1 MPSWVKKGCFVL
13 TKQFQHDYLCK
24 AFSHYRMFLW
34 TIDNLQLAK
43 MLLQLIRKLRGLMD
57 KTLVP
62 SWVERLHFESAHS
75 SWVKAVRK
83 NFKTGL

>member
-1 MPSWVKKGCFVL
+1 
-13 TKQFQHDYLCK
+13 
-24 AFSHYRMFLW
+24 MFLW

-62 SWVERLHFESAHS
+62 SWVERLHFESAHN

-83 NFKTGL
+83 NFKRGL